1 MRNIKLD
8 TKQLSFS
15 SLFSKTALPTYFGQ
29 FLKFWKAKKFEM
41 LKKLKINT
49 NFDARIKGSKD
60 GSEKDRENKFFSL
73 LSILLFTYTICS

>member
-1 MRNIKLD
+1 
-8 TKQLSFS
+8 
-15 SLFSKTALPTYFGQ
+15 
-29 FLKFWKAKKFEM
+29 M